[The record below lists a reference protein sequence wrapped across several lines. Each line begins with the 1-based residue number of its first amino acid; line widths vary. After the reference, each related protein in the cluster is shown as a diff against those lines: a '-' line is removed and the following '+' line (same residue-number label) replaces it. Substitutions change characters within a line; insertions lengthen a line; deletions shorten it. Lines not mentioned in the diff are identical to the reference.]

1 MNPNKILINQILL
14 KTSRHLFFSAL
25 LFLTFFSVA
34 MTEAYSSEQIGEGTV
49 DIIKQEDSKIVAQG
63 WVGADK
69 PTQQVASISVWLAD
83 KKIYDSQFERYER
96 PDVVKVTNRSDW
108 LRSGWRLKFSLP
120 TDLKTGDYSVKIIAK
135 LDTGKEIILSTND
148 TSRAVTIDG
157 SANENKKRVRA
168 IKLIIAFALT
178 FLTILFFYTESI
190 SNWIKVKTRL
200 NLSPPKLFGASVI
213 VVFFIFVGL
222 GFTGSSF
229 KFGLSQAPYVKADM
243 LNVTGQNQGIRSDEW
258 LVLTPLAVAQFNHH
272 PANPV
277 VNTNHGEDGQN
288 MLIVGMTGVPVWHIS
303 AIAKPATWG
312 YFLFDLKR
320 ALAWNWLF
328 PVFSCLIALWAA
340 IAIMLPGN
348 WKASFLI
355 SLLFSSTPYVVAWS
369 NWPAYAVFFPSLIFV
384 CANSILRTDNIL
396 KKMLLGALL
405 GITFAGFVFVLYP
418 PWQVSLA
425 YIFMALTIGIVIRDK
440 LYKNFNLSVISS
452 LIISVAVATAIL
464 AFWWFDARTAIQ
476 SMEDTVYPGQRTTVV
491 GGTMSIP
498 TLLRGFTN
506 IITLQQLD
514 SPFSNQSEI
523 ASFPYLL
530 LPLAFLFFLRAVQK
544 SLTALEISLAV
555 AISFIT
561 FFMFIGIPTDVA
573 KYSLWGRVPANRA
586 DLALGLASLLLSG
599 LLLTSGGRCT
609 TTKNTVK
616 IFSVIVSVLW
626 SYVVYK
632 AIGDLND
639 TIVAGFNANLMVALV
654 ILVATLGYFLS
665 TGNFK
670 AFVFLSLGLSTSTT
684 LAFNPINIA
693 PHNVVS
699 TFSNNSSV
707 PLENQRVLVLENM
720 TPAMYLVASGVHVVN
735 GIFYYPQKS
744 LWTRLDPSGKESDTY
759 NRYQHLS
766 YSSEDAVSP
775 KHFSLETPRPD
786 VVKVKVDLENFD
798 FALSGA
804 NLIAAPSGSQSAL
817 QKNKGL
823 YFLKNADGWVWF
835 ALKK

>member
-1 MNPNKILINQILL
+1 MTLNRIFINQIIL
-14 KTSRHLFFSAL
+14 KISRPLIFSTL
-25 LFLTFFSVA
+25 LFLTSIGCLV
-34 MTEAYSSEQIGEGTV
+34 TEAYSSEQIGEGTV
-49 DIIKQEDSKIVAQG
+49 DIIKQEDNKIVAQG

-69 PTQQVASISVWLAD
+69 PTQQVASISVWLSD

-108 LRSGWRLKFSLP
+108 LRAGWRLRFSLP
-120 TDLKTGDYSVKIIAK
+120 SDLKTGDYPVKIIAK
-135 LDTGKEIILSTND
+135 LDTGKEILLSTND
-148 TSRAVTIDG
+148 SSRTIAVDG
-157 SANENKKRVRA
+157 STNENKKRVRA
-168 IKLIIAFALT
+168 IKLIIAFSLTALAV
-178 FLTILFFYTESI
+178 LFFYTQNI
-190 SNWIKVKTRL
+190 SNWVKIKTRF
-200 NLSPPKLFGASVI
+200 NLSQPKLFGAGLI
-213 VVFFIFVGL
+213 VVFFIFVSLGL
-222 GFTGSSF
+222 TGSSF
-229 KFGLSQAPYVKADM
+229 KIGLLQTPYVKAD
-243 LNVTGQNQGIRSDEW
+243 LINVTGENQGIRSDEW

-277 VNTNHGEDGQN
+277 LNTNHGEDGQN

-328 PVFSCLIALWAA
+328 PIFSCLIALWAA

-384 CANSILRTDNIL
+384 CANSILRTENTL
-396 KKMLLGALL
+396 KKTLLGALL
-405 GITFAGFVFVLYP
+405 GVTFAGFVFVLYP

-425 YIFMALTIGIVIRDK
+425 YIFMALTIGVVIRDK
-440 LYKNFNLSVISS
+440 LYKNFNLSVACS
-452 LIISVAVATAIL
+452 LIIAVAVATAIL
-464 AFWWFDARTAIQ
+464 AFWWLDARTAIQ

-506 IITLQQLD
+506 IITLQKLD

-530 LPLAFLFFLRAVQK
+530 LPLAFLFILRAVQK

-555 AISFIT
+555 VISFIT
-561 FFMFIGIPTDVA
+561 FFMFIGIPTDIA

-599 LLLTSGGRCT
+599 LLLTSGVRRT
-609 TTKNTVK
+609 TNENTVK
-616 IFSVIVSVLW
+616 VFSVIVSAIW
-626 SYVVYK
+626 AYVVYK

-639 TIVAGFNANLMVALV
+639 TIVSGFSTNLMVALI
-654 ILVATLGYFLS
+654 ILVAALGYFLS

-693 PHNVVS
+693 PHKVLS
-699 TFSNNSSV
+699 TFNINLSV

-720 TPAMYLVASGVHVVN
+720 TPAMYLVASGVPVAN

-744 LWTRLDPSGKESDTY
+744 LWARLDPSGKESDTY

-766 YSSEDAVSP
+766 YSSDDVISP
-775 KHFSLETPRPD
+775 KHFGLETPRPD

-804 NLIAAPSGSQSAL
+804 NLVVAPASSQAALG
-817 QKNKGL
+817 KNKGL
-823 YFLKNADGWVWF
+823 NFLKNADGWTWF
-835 ALKK
+835 AVKK

>member
-1 MNPNKILINQILL
+1 MTLNRIFINQIIL
-14 KTSRHLFFSAL
+14 KISRPLIFSTL
-25 LFLTFFSVA
+25 LFLTSIGCLV
-34 MTEAYSSEQIGEGTV
+34 TEAYSSEQIGEGTV
-49 DIIKQEDSKIVAQG
+49 DIIKQEDNKIVAQG

-69 PTQQVASISVWLAD
+69 PTQQVASISVWLSD

-108 LRSGWRLKFSLP
+108 LRAGWRLRFSLP
-120 TDLKTGDYSVKIIAK
+120 SDLKTGDYPVKIIAK
-135 LDTGKEIILSTND
+135 LDTGKEILLSTND
-148 TSRAVTIDG
+148 SSRTIAVDG
-157 SANENKKRVRA
+157 STNENKKRVRA
-168 IKLIIAFALT
+168 IKLIIAFSLTALAV
-178 FLTILFFYTESI
+178 LFFYTQNI
-190 SNWIKVKTRL
+190 SNWVKIKTRF
-200 NLSPPKLFGASVI
+200 NLSQPKLFGAGLI
-213 VVFFIFVGL
+213 VVFFIFVSLGL
-222 GFTGSSF
+222 TGSSF
-229 KFGLSQAPYVKADM
+229 KIGLLQTPYVKAD
-243 LNVTGQNQGIRSDEW
+243 LINVTGENQGIRSDEW

-277 VNTNHGEDGQN
+277 LNTNHGEDGQN

-328 PVFSCLIALWAA
+328 PIFSCLIALWAA

-384 CANSILRTDNIL
+384 CANSILRTENTL
-396 KKMLLGALL
+396 KKTLLGALL
-405 GITFAGFVFVLYP
+405 GVTFAGFVFVLYP

-425 YIFMALTIGIVIRDK
+425 YIFMALTIGVVIRDK
-440 LYKNFNLSVISS
+440 LYKNFNLSVACS
-452 LIISVAVATAIL
+452 LIIAVAVATAIL
-464 AFWWFDARTAIQ
+464 AFWWLDARTAIQ

-506 IITLQQLD
+506 IITLQKLD

-530 LPLAFLFFLRAVQK
+530 LPLAFLFILRAVQK

-555 AISFIT
+555 VISFIT
-561 FFMFIGIPTDVA
+561 FFMFIGIPTDIA

-599 LLLTSGGRCT
+599 LLLTSGVRRT
-609 TTKNTVK
+609 TNENTVK
-616 IFSVIVSVLW
+616 VFSVIVSAIW
-626 SYVVYK
+626 AYVVYK

-639 TIVAGFNANLMVALV
+639 TIVSGFSTNLMVALI
-654 ILVATLGYFLS
+654 ILVAALGYFLS

-693 PHNVVS
+693 PHKVLS
-699 TFSNNSSV
+699 TFNNNLSV

-720 TPAMYLVASGVHVVN
+720 TPAMYLVASGVPVAN

-744 LWTRLDPSGKESDTY
+744 LWARLDPSGKESDTY

-766 YSSEDAVSP
+766 YSSDDVISP
-775 KHFSLETPRPD
+775 KHFGLETPRPD

-804 NLIAAPSGSQSAL
+804 NLVVAPASSQAALG
-817 QKNKGL
+817 KNKGL
-823 YFLKNADGWVWF
+823 NFLKNADGWTWF
-835 ALKK
+835 AVKK

>member
-1 MNPNKILINQILL
+1 MNRNITLINQTLF
-14 KTSRHLFFSAL
+14 KTSRHLIL
-25 LFLTFFSVA
+25 TTILFLASIGCA

-49 DIIKQEDSKIVAQG
+49 DVIKQEDNKIVAQG

-108 LRSGWRLKFSLP
+108 LRAGWRLRFSLP
-120 TDLKTGDYSVKIIAK
+120 NDIKTGDYSVKVIAK
-135 LDTGKEIILSTND
+135 LDTGKEIALSTND
-148 TSRAVTIDG
+148 ASKAITIDG
-157 SANENKKRVRA
+157 SVNENKKRVRA
-168 IKLIIAFALT
+168 IQLIIAITLAA
-178 FLTILFFYTESI
+178 LTILFFYTENI
-190 SNWIKVKTRL
+190 VNFIKTKTQF
-200 NLSPPKLFGASVI
+200 NPTQPKLFGASLI
-213 VVFFIFVGL
+213 AVFFMFVGL
-222 GFTGSSF
+222 GLTGSSF
-229 KFGLSQAPYVKADM
+229 NIGLSQSPFVKADII
-243 LNVTGQNQGIRSDEW
+243 NVTGQNQGIRSDEW
-258 LVLTPLAVAQFNHH
+258 LVLTPLAVAQFNHY
-272 PANPV
+272 PANPII
-277 VNTNHGEDGQN
+277 NTNHGEDGQN
-288 MLIVGMTGVPVWHIS
+288 MLIVGMTGVPVSHIS

-312 YFLFDLKR
+312 YFFFDLKR

-328 PVFSCLIALWAA
+328 PIFSCLIALWAA

-355 SLLFSSTPYVVAWS
+355 SLLFSSAPYVVAWS

-384 CANSILRTDNIL
+384 CANSILRTNSTS
-396 KKMLLGALL
+396 KKILLGALL

-425 YIFMALTIGIVIRDK
+425 YIFIALTVGVVIRDK
-440 LYKNFNLSVISS
+440 LYKNFNPSVIFS
-452 LIISVAVATAIL
+452 LIIAVIVATTIL
-464 AFWWFDARTAIQ
+464 TFWWLDARTAIQ
-476 SMEDTVYPGQRTTVV
+476 AMEDTVYPGQRTTVV

-555 AISFIT
+555 AIVFII
-561 FFMFIGIPTDVA
+561 FYMFIGIPTDIA

-599 LLLTSGGRCT
+599 LLLTSGDKRT
-609 TTKNTVK
+609 AYENTVK
-616 IFSVIVSVLW
+616 VFSVIISVIW
-626 SYVVYK
+626 AYVVYK

-639 TIVAGFNANLMVALV
+639 TIVVGFNTNLMLALV
-654 ILVATLGYFLS
+654 ILIATLGYFLS

-670 AFVFLSLGLSTSTT
+670 AFIFLSLGLSTSTT
-684 LAFNPINIA
+684 AAFNPINIA

-699 TFSNNSSV
+699 TLDKNSPV
-707 PLENQRVLVLENM
+707 PLDNQRVLVLENM
-720 TPAMYLVASGVHVVN
+720 TPAMYLVASGVPVAN

-744 LWTRLDPSGKESDTY
+744 LWTRLDSSGKESDTY

-766 YSSEDAVSP
+766 YSGEDVAPP

-804 NLIAAPSGSQSAL
+804 SLIAAPAGRQSAL
-817 QKNKGL
+817 EKNKGL
-823 YFLKNADGWVWF
+823 NLLKNANGWVWF
-835 ALKK
+835 TVKK